1 MQGILYLAIPKIRA
15 ILKSISFFLSTRSK
29 TMTLNLKA
37 LALSGGRRLWA
48 ALKVITRLG
57 YRGVC
62 AGVSVLGWFLASVD
76 WEDVEVPDVPLGDDD
91 ETDRPTWKTF
101 RDDPR
106 YPNHM
111 HPSEAREYWLPHPD

>member
-1 MQGILYLAIPKIRA
+1 
-15 ILKSISFFLSTRSK
+15 
-29 TMTLNLKA
+29 MTLNLKA

-76 WEDVEVPDVPLGDDD
+76 WEGVGEGISKIEMGGPPERGEID
-91 ETDRPTWKTF
+91 
-101 RDDPR
+101 
-106 YPNHM
+106 
-111 HPSEAREYWLPHPD
+111 HPSQRDGPKAG

>member
-1 MQGILYLAIPKIRA
+1 
-15 ILKSISFFLSTRSK
+15 
-29 TMTLNLKA
+29 MTLNLKA

-62 AGVSVLGWFLASVD
+62 AGVSVFVWFLAAVD
-76 WEDVEVPDVPLGDDD
+76 WEEAGKVGSGTYVPLIDD
-91 ETDRPTWKTF
+91 TDSPTWKTF
-101 RDDPR
+101 RDDPSC
-106 YPNHM
+106 PNHM